1 MRLLLLILAFL
12 ISLITATGVT
22 AEIYKWI
29 DEQGNVHFTDR
40 PPPNQVTEKIEVKIN
55 SYISPNIVDVDR
67 LFGKTNKVI
76 MYSTS
81 WCGYCKKA
89 RAYFNSN
96 NIPFNEYDVETTIK
110 GKRDYEKL
118 GGDGVPIILM
128 GNKRMN
134 GFSVEKFK
142 RFYNNTNKK
151 K

>member
-1 MRLLLLILAFL
+1 MRLLLLIPASL

-40 PPPNQVTEKIEVKIN
+40 PPSNQVTEKIEVKIN
-55 SYISPNIVDVDR
+55 SYSSPKIVDVDR
-67 LFGKTNKVI
+67 LFDKTNKVI
-76 MYSTS
+76 MYTTS

-89 RAYFNSN
+89 RDYFNSN
-96 NIPFNEYDVETTIK
+96 NIAFDEYDVETTTK

-134 GFSVEKFK
+134 GFSVEKFQ
-142 RFYNNTNKK
+142 RFYSSAKK
-151 K
+151 E